1 MPDAVRRFA
10 ASTVVR
16 LSMPLLWKELAE
28 GAARPRTYVLRVV
41 YAMALYG
48 LFAFALP
55 RLTDSRYYRGGP
67 SFPSSTEL
75 LGFGSWIFER
85 LQSFQLWGIIL
96 FQPALM
102 CGRITQEKERDSL
115 VLLFLTELRPW
126 EIVLQKYIGGLVPML
141 SFLFLSLP
149 LAGVAYA
156 LGGLESA
163 TIVDVALGLVL
174 TVLQVGALA
183 LLFSAWCRTTV
194 AALISTY
201 FWGALLYFIPPIL
214 GRIMFVLLGGSISH
228 FRSAPWQEDERWKLL
243 NPTDGISLARGL
255 NGSLWLYLLPS
266 IGTILLCLGLTRW
279 FLVRRAF
286 VPPSNFLPR
295 LFSRIDRW
303 MKGVNRLAGGLVLY
317 RESSSL
323 PVTEPVFWRE
333 TQRRVL
339 GKAHYLVR
347 LLCAIEVPTVLL
359 LMALLMVF
367 GDGYETGGMLAFA
380 TAVLVGLAV
389 LTLSTTASNSLVSE
403 RVGQTLDVLLTTP
416 VSAREIVR
424 QKERALRRLEWVL
437 VVPLLT
443 VFSAHAFFL
452 TSSDAGQP
460 FPRDWI
466 PYLVCWVLTLVIY
479 LPMITWL
486 SLWIGLR
493 VRTRFQG
500 ILITLSVLI
509 FWMVALPFTIV
520 MTAGRLGF
528 NPEDSIWALLASP
541 LSVPFL
547 NEAGELQRIAHNSNE
562 PDMIWQIILIN
573 SALYAG
579 IAFLIRFCLFREADR
594 CLRR

>member
-1 MPDAVRRFA
+1 MADAVRRFA
-10 ASTVVR
+10 ARTVAR

-55 RLTDSRYYRGGP
+55 RLTDRRYSGGGA

-126 EIVLQKYIGGLVPML
+126 EIVLQKYVGGLVPML

-163 TIVDVALGLVL
+163 TIADVALGLVL

-201 FWGALLYFIPPIL
+201 FWGALLYFAPLLFGRML
-214 GRIMFVLLGGSISH
+214 GARQHSGAWLLRNGG
-228 FRSAPWQEDERWKLL
+228 WQDTERWKLL
-243 NPTDGISLARGL
+243 NPTDGISLAR
-255 NGSLWLYLLPS
+255 SLHAPLWHYLLPS

-286 VPPSNFLPR
+286 APPSHFLPR
-295 LFSRIDRW
+295 LFARIDRW
-303 MKGVNRLAGGLVLY
+303 MKGANRLAGGLVLY

-339 GKAHYLVR
+339 GKAHYLLR

-359 LMALLMVF
+359 LMGLLTVF
-367 GDGYETGGMLAFA
+367 GDAYETGGMLAFA

-389 LTLSTTASNSLVSE
+389 LILSATASNSLVSE

-509 FWMVALPFTIV
+509 FWMVALPFTIG
-520 MTAGRLGF
+520 MTADRMGF
-528 NPEDSIWALLASP
+528 NIEDCIWVLMVSP
-541 LSVPFL
+541 ISVPFL
-547 NEAGELQRIAHNSNE
+547 NEIGELRRMGHLSNE
-562 PDMIWQIILIN
+562 HDIWQIILLN
-573 SALYAG
+573 SALYIG
-579 IAFLIRFCLFREADR
+579 IALLIRLCLFQTADR
-594 CLRR
+594 SLRR

>member
-1 MPDAVRRFA
+1 MPEAVRRFA
-10 ASTVVR
+10 ARTVAR

-55 RLTDSRYYRGGP
+55 RLTDRRYSGGGA
-67 SFPSSTEL
+67 SFPSSSEL
-75 LGFGSWIFER
+75 LGWGSWIFER

-126 EIVLQKYIGGLVPML
+126 EIVLQKYVGGLVPML

-156 LGGLESA
+156 LGGLESV
-163 TIVDVALGLVL
+163 TIFDVALGLLL

-201 FWGALLYFIPPIL
+201 FWGAVFYFAPPLL
-214 GRIMFVLLGGSISH
+214 GRMINLQRHGVALNYRYAS
-228 FRSAPWQEDERWKLL
+228 WQDTEYWKLL
-243 NPTDGISLARGL
+243 NPTDGISLAR
-255 NGSLWLYLLPS
+255 SLHAPLWNYLLPS

-286 VPPSNFLPR
+286 APPSHFLPR
-295 LFSRIDRW
+295 LFAHIDRW
-303 MKGVNRLAGGLVLY
+303 MKSANRFAGGLVLY
-317 RESSSL
+317 REASSL

-339 GKAHYLVR
+339 GKAHYLLR
-347 LLCAIEVPTVLL
+347 LLCAIEIPTVLL
-359 LMALLMVF
+359 LMCLLMVF
-367 GDGYETGGMLAFA
+367 GDAYETGGMLAFA
-380 TAVLVGLAV
+380 TAVLFGLAV
-389 LTLSTTASNSLVSE
+389 LILSATASNSLISE

-416 VSAREIVR
+416 VSACEIVR

-443 VFSAHAFFL
+443 VFATHAFFL
-452 TSSDAGQP
+452 TSINNPS
-460 FPRDWI
+460 FPRSWV
-466 PYLVCWVLTLVIY
+466 PYLVCWGLALVIY
-479 LPMITWL
+479 FPMITWL
-486 SLWIGLR
+486 SLLIGLW

-509 FWMVALPFTIV
+509 FWMVAVPFMIV
-520 MTAGRLGF
+520 IAAERLGF
-528 NPEDSIWALLASP
+528 NPEGSIWVLMASP
-541 LSVPFL
+541 ISVPFL
-547 NEAGELQRIAHNSNE
+547 NEIGELQRMGHPNA
-562 PDMIWQIILIN
+562 PDMIWQIIFIN
-573 SALYAG
+573 SALYTT
-579 IAFLIRFCLFREADR
+579 IALLIRFCLFRAADR